1 MKSYEQALKLL
12 PDELE
17 AKISSAHE
25 PEELRLRMGRK
36 PTALYG
42 GVEKQIGSIEVN
54 ESSIR
59 KILERATGA
68 SLHSH
73 SNELRHGYINYYGL
87 RIGVCGD
94 AVIQN
99 GAVTGFRTISS
110 LNIRIPKEVRGICK
124 TVLDRQQKKGDGSTL
139 IVSPP
144 GGGKTTALRELIR
157 CLSDGGHRISVIDER
172 GELSAADGGAN
183 GFDLGSH
190 SDVLINVPKDEGAIM
205 LLRSMNPEYIA
216 MDEITSPADLEAIVK
231 ITGCGVKLLATA
243 HGNSMDELE
252 KRPLYAKLLA
262 MDVFRYIVTIRCR
275 YGVRSYTVDEI

>member
-1 MKSYEQALKLL
+1 MKAFEQALQLL

-17 AKISSAHE
+17 AKISSSHE

-42 GVEKQIGSIEVN
+42 GAEKQIGNKDVN

-73 SNELRHGYINYYGL
+73 SDELRHGYINYHGL
-87 RIGVCGD
+87 RIGVCGE

-110 LNIRIPKEVRGICK
+110 LNIRIPREIHGICEN
-124 TVLDRQQKKGDGSTL
+124 VLDRYRKNGADSTL

-144 GGGKTTALRELIR
+144 GCGKTTALRELIR
-157 CLSDGGHRISVIDER
+157 RISDDGHRISVIDER
-172 GELSAADGGAN
+172 GELSAAEVGVN

-205 LLRSMNPEYIA
+205 ILRSMNPEYIA
-216 MDEITSPADLEAIVK
+216 MDEITSPADLEAIMK

-243 HGNSMDELE
+243 HGNSMDELK

-262 MDVFRYIVTIRCR
+262 MDVFRYIVTIKCR
-275 YGVRSYTVDEI
+275 NGVRSYAVEEI